1 MLTFIS
7 SRRRRRHFDAARVAS
22 VADPYRSAQD
32 PSWRLE
38 ILYACA
44 RACALGCC
52 YIPPSLSLTSHGD
65 RDHR

>member
-7 SRRRRRHFDAARVAS
+7 SRRRRRHFDAARMAS
-22 VADPYRSAQD
+22 AADPYGAPHD

-38 ILYACA
+38 ALYACA

-52 YIPPSLSLTSHGD
+52 CIPPSLFLPPHSDS
-65 RDHR
+65 DHR

>member
-7 SRRRRRHFDAARVAS
+7 SRRRRHFDAARVAS
-22 VADPYRSAQD
+22 VADPYRASHD

-38 ILYACA
+38 TLYACG
-44 RACALGCC
+44 RACALGCG
-52 YIPPSLSLTSHGD
+52 YIPPSLFLPPHGD

>member
-1 MLTFIS
+1 MLTFS
-7 SRRRRRHFDAARVAS
+7 SFRRRRHFDAARVAS
-22 VADPYRSAQD
+22 VADPYGASHD

-52 YIPPSLSLTSHGD
+52 YIPPSLFLAPHGD

>member
-7 SRRRRRHFDAARVAS
+7 SRRRRRHFDAARVTS
-22 VADPYRSAQD
+22 VADPYGASQD
-32 PSWRLE
+32 PSWRVE
-38 ILYACA
+38 TLYACA

-52 YIPPSLSLTSHGD
+52 YIPPSLFLTPHGD

>member
-22 VADPYRSAQD
+22 VADPYGASDD
-32 PSWRLE
+32 PSLGLE

-52 YIPPSLSLTSHGD
+52 YIPPSLFVTPHGD
-65 RDHR
+65 HDPR